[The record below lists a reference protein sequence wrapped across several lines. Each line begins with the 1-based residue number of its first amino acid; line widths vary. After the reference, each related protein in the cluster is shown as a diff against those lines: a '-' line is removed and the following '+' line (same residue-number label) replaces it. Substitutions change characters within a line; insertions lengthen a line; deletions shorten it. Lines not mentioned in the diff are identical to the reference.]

1 MYVLWFTHTAYQH
14 LVHLFHDFAWQG
26 ERLRSEELSVQCC
39 YNLIFRTLRKDRTP
53 PPPSSSHLKTSID
66 DSLACLETIQG
77 TLKYVLTNILVAL
90 NSTYTLSKVKINP
103 PIQTGL
109 TCRLFRLLKSY
120 LVV

>member
-1 MYVLWFTHTAYQH
+1 MLIN
-14 LVHLFHDFAWQG
+14 
-26 ERLRSEELSVQCC
+26 SP
-39 YNLIFRTLRKDRTP
+39 IFRTLRKVYP
-53 PPPSSSHLKTSID
+53 PPPSSSHVKTSKD

-103 PIQTGL
+103 TLQIGF
-109 TCRLFRLLKSY
+109 TCRLLRLLKSY